1 MSESGVLQRSQIY
14 CLLAIKS
21 NFDFLNSAASALFC
35 KIEKT
40 FLHNTYWRIQLN
52 RLLMVVG
59 LTWFVVINQRF
70 LNLNKSD
77 LHKGDLRLMNPPKLH
92 CRC

>member
-1 MSESGVLQRSQIY
+1 MSESGVLQGCQVY

-35 KIEKT
+35 KTEKN

-59 LTWFVVINQRF
+59 LTWFVAINQRF
-70 LNLNKSD
+70 LNLKKSD
-77 LHKGDLRLMNPPKLH
+77 LHRGDLLLMNVPKTPL
-92 CRC
+92 